1 MARHSLAAAAAVAS
15 PSPRHSPPTMAGL
28 SPAELRTKLAEISA
42 TSVMDQARFF
52 LRYRLRASDAA
63 LGAGSS

>member
-1 MARHSLAAAAAVAS
+1 
-15 PSPRHSPPTMAGL
+15 MAGL